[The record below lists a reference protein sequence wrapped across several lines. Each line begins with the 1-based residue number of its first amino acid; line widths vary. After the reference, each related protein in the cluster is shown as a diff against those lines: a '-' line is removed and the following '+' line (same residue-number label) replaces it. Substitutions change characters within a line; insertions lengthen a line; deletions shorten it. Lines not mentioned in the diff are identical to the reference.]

1 MRPLENQN
9 SDGYLGREGENT
21 LKTVLFLC
29 TGNYYRS
36 RFAEELFNHHAERA
50 GLDWVADSRGLALE
64 RGIHNVGPISP
75 FTLHALGEMAVS
87 ARAADRFPRQCTT
100 DDLTSAALVV
110 AVKEAEHRPLMRAR
124 FAEWENRLDYWH
136 IHDVED
142 ETPTEALKLLAEEV
156 RALLRRLRARG
167 STVNAL
173 EAMPDVK
180 RSAGKTAH

>member
-1 MRPLENQN
+1 MAIWDVKENAV
-9 SDGYLGREGENT
+9 
-21 LKTVLFLC
+21 KTVLFLC

-36 RFAEELFNHHAERA
+36 RFAEELFNHHAEHA
-50 GLDWVADSRGLALE
+50 GLDWAADSRGLALE

-100 DDLTSAALVV
+100 DDLTNAAVV
-110 AVKEAEHRPLMRAR
+110 IAVKEAEHRPLMRAR

-142 ETPTEALKLLAEEV
+142 ETPASALKLLAEEV
-156 RALLRRLRARG
+156 RMLLRRLPTAG
-167 STVNAL
+167 SAGLTVNAA
-173 EAMPDVK
+173 EAVLGIK
-180 RSAGKTAH
+180 RSAGKKVH